1 MGDKTRMEQ
10 LTKREGVFIR
20 PSPSGQTLGGVAR
33 TTRETIILCEAA
45 GFDSIIIETVG
56 VGQSEIAV
64 HSMVDFFLLLLL
76 PGSGDELQGI
86 KRGIV
91 EMADAIAVNKAD
103 GNRLELAQQAARAYK
118 NALHLFPPKSSGWIP
133 KVFLCS
139 GLEGK
144 GIDRLDDLLSQYQE
158 LVNGNE
164 FFKQNRN
171 AQSKYWL
178 FETINQQLKQR
189 FFDHP
194 AIKAKLPQI
203 EEDILHGKLTS
214 FNGADELLALYE
226 RLLRDE

>member
-1 MGDKTRMEQ
+1 M
-10 LTKREGVFIR
+10 
-20 PSPSGQTLGGVAR
+20 
-33 TTRETIILCEAA
+33 
-45 GFDSIIIETVG
+45 
-56 VGQSEIAV
+56 
-64 HSMVDFFLLLLL
+64 
-76 PGSGDELQGI
+76 
-86 KRGIV
+86 
-91 EMADAIAVNKAD
+91 
-103 GNRLELAQQAARAYK
+103 
-118 NALHLFPPKSSGWIP
+118 
-133 KVFLCS
+133 CS